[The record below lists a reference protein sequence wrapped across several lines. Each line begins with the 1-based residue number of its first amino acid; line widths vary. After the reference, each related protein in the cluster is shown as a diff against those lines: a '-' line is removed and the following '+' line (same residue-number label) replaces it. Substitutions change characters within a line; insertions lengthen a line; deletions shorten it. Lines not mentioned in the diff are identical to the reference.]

1 MVSQLLKILLVVMWE
16 HIPVVGDALARK
28 TEASERLAGNNAG
41 SVGLL
46 LSCIAL
52 QRDNKQLESTY

>member
-1 MVSQLLKILLVVMWE
+1 MDSPWNKVVSQLLKILLVVMWE

-41 SVGLL
+41 SVG
-46 LSCIAL
+46 
-52 QRDNKQLESTY
+52 YY